1 METFTIARPA
11 AAMAHCPRASGLL
24 VLLDSLEDEDNAG
37 VALGV
42 EILRTVSLRGARCRH
57 ANGPLVTLQLVNAVL
72 LFPLLSPGLVQKVDG
87 LGIFR
92 GIDAGR
98 GAVLPLGHLARGLA
112 VSSHDEG
119 EVRD

>member
-42 EILRTVSLRGARCRH
+42 EVLRTVSLRGARCRH
-57 ANGPLVTLQLVNAVL
+57 ANGPLVTLQLVDAVL
-72 LFPLLSPGLVQKVDG
+72 FLPLLRTALVQEIDG
-87 LGIFR
+87 LGILR

-98 GAVLPLGHLARGLA
+98 G
-112 VSSHDEG
+112 
-119 EVRD
+119 